1 MSGIDEQTQLCGCF
15 DDKDTGYYWRIAGE
29 SGTLG
34 YINNK
39 AYMDRWGDRWGSK
52 ILSVYRSHLDSGIY
66 SFVSKI
72 RHFKCSKCLKIHK
85 LDSVEFR
92 KLVRLVYATFKRD
105 GWGVE
110 RNT

>member
-29 SGTLG
+29 FGTLG

-39 AYMDRWGDRWGSK
+39 VYTDRWSSK
-52 ILSVYRSHLDSGIY
+52 TLSVYTSHLDSGIY

-72 RHFKCSKCLKIHK
+72 RHFKCSACLKIHK

-92 KLVRLVYATFKRD
+92 KLVRLVYTTFKMD
-105 GWGVE
+105 GWGDE